1 MNILGIEG
9 ITYGVTD
16 RAACVRYLE
25 DWGFTRSGS
34 GPHPR
39 FVTAE
44 GTWIELRPHDDA
56 ALPPLRH
63 ASPFF
68 TGSCAR
74 EVVWGV
80 DSPSTLDALAEGLAR
95 DREVTRDAQGTLH
108 TTDAGGN
115 PIGLCV
121 TRRVA
126 LQPSGLSVNVP
137 GAAARIDRQ
146 SEGAHKGALAPPLRI
161 NHVVYLAPD
170 PDASREFAAFYQE
183 RLGFRLSENLGGS
196 GFFLRAGGS
205 RDHHNLLVE
214 CFAPGQRG
222 VQHVAYE
229 FRDFDQIMHR
239 GTHLE
244 AQGWRSHIGPGR
256 HTLGSNFTWYF
267 WSPLGGLME
276 LVADMDQLTESW
288 QPRFIDPKKAGP
300 PFAWLA
306 RPNPPGFRFGHDP
319 R

>member
-16 RAACVRYLE
+16 FATCIRYLQ
-25 DWGFTRSGS
+25 DWGFTRAEAD
-34 GPHPR
+34 GPAR
-39 FVTAE
+39 FLTAE
-44 GTWIELRPHDDA
+44 GTWIELRASEDP
-56 ALPPLRH
+56 ALPRLRH
-63 ASPFF
+63 ESPFF

-80 DSPSTLDALAEGLAR
+80 DSAATLDKLGADLSR
-95 DREVTRDAQGTLH
+95 DRVVTRDAQGTLH
-108 TTDAGGN
+108 TTDTGGN
-115 PIGLCV
+115 PIGLRV
-121 TRRVA
+121 TQRVA
-126 LQPSGLSVNVP
+126 LPASSLPVNLP
-137 GAAARIDRQ
+137 GAPSRIDRQ
-146 SEGAHKGALAPPLRI
+146 AEGAHKGHLAPPLRI

-170 PDASREFAAFYQE
+170 QQASRELAAFYQE
-183 RLGFRLSENLGGS
+183 RLGFRLSENLGDS
-196 GFFLRAGGS
+196 GYFMRAGGS

-214 CFAPGQRG
+214 CFAAGQCG
-222 VQHVAYE
+222 LQHVAYE

-244 AQGWRSHIGPGR
+244 AQGWQSHIGPGR

-267 WSPLGGLME
+267 WTPMGGLME
-276 LVADMDQLTESW
+276 LVADMDQLTEAW

-306 RPNPPGFRFGHDP
+306 RPNPPGFRFGHVP
-319 R
+319 K